1 MMEPA
6 ISLQHITKSFQLL
19 QEKHG
24 SLKAAFLSLRRSRP
38 QTILGLQDV
47 TLTIN
52 KGETVAIIG
61 KNGSGKSTL
70 LRVISRVYRLT
81 SGTVDVDG
89 RMSTMLAL
97 AAGLH
102 PELTGREN
110 IYFNGAMMGLS
121 AADLAG
127 KIDRIID
134 FSELNDFIDSPVKNY
149 SDGML
154 MRLGFSIAV
163 ETDPDILLIDEVLA
177 VGDAEFQEKCYD
189 RIESF
194 KCEGRTIV
202 FVTHDLESA
211 RRVASRTIWISA
223 GKIAADGDTVQV
235 IDQYLA
241 SVVHV
246 QHSAKEI
253 CQQTSNPVPQKM
265 VGDDAQ

>member
-1 MMEPA
+1 MMSAA
-6 ISLQHITKSFQLL
+6 ISLEHINKSFELVK
-19 QEKHG
+19 EKHS
-24 SLKAAFLSLRRSRP
+24 SLKAALLSFRRSRP
-38 QTILGLQDV
+38 QKVPGLQDV
-47 TLTIN
+47 TLTIS
-52 KGETVAIIG
+52 KGETVAVVG

-70 LRVISRVYRLT
+70 LRVISRVYRPT
-81 SGTVDVDG
+81 SGTVNVQG

-97 AAGLH
+97 AAGFH

-110 IYFNGAMMGLS
+110 VYFNGAIMGLS
-121 AADLAG
+121 AAEMQA
-127 KIDRIID
+127 KIDRIIG
-134 FSELNDFIDSPVKNY
+134 FSELDEFIDAPVKTY

-194 KCEGRTIV
+194 KREGRTIV

-211 RRVASRTIWISA
+211 RRVASRAIWMSS
-223 GKIAADGDTVQV
+223 GKIAADGETSQV

-241 SVVHV
+241 SLVHV
-246 QHSAKEI
+246 EHATEEI
-253 CQQTSNPVPQKM
+253 R
-265 VGDDAQ
+265 

>member
-1 MMEPA
+1 MMSAA
-6 ISLQHITKSFQLL
+6 ISLEQINKSFELVK
-19 QEKHG
+19 EKHS
-24 SLKAAFLSLRRSRP
+24 SLKAALLSFRRSRP
-38 QTILGLQDV
+38 QKVPGLQDV
-47 TLTIN
+47 TLTIS
-52 KGETVAIIG
+52 KGETVAVVG

-70 LRVISRVYRLT
+70 LRVISRVYRPT
-81 SGTVDVDG
+81 SGTVNVQG

-97 AAGLH
+97 AAGFH

-110 IYFNGAMMGLS
+110 VYFNGAIMGLS
-121 AADLAG
+121 AAEMQG
-127 KIDRIID
+127 KIDRIIG
-134 FSELNDFIDSPVKNY
+134 FSELDEFIDAPVKTY

-194 KCEGRTIV
+194 KREGRTIV

-211 RRVASRTIWISA
+211 GRVASRAIWMSS
-223 GKIAADGDTVQV
+223 GKIAADGETSQV

-241 SVVHV
+241 SLVHV
-246 QHSAKEI
+246 EHATEEI
-253 CQQTSNPVPQKM
+253 R
-265 VGDDAQ
+265 